1 MRSLIRASRL
11 FAAGLAGAALLV
23 PAGAL
28 AAGVLQF
35 DDPRLVVR
43 EGQDDWITVVRT
55 GSATGTATVV
65 LNVALGG
72 TARPGEDFLVDL
84 PLGVVQLADGELFA
98 HVRLE
103 VPQDSRVEGTE
114 YASLTLSSPAGATL
128 ARETSLLLQ
137 IEDDDDPAAT
147 LVLTGQEIRRVDEGA
162 ALAIPVDRD
171 GLSGQTVG
179 ITLVGTPGTAALG
192 IDYTDVTTVFSY
204 GGNET
209 TKSGELLTI
218 EDDEVEGPETLTLL
232 LASPTPEGQ
241 AAFTG
246 IGPLVV
252 IEDDDGEPAGEFGV
266 FALADEVSESA
277 GTAEFNVDR
286 NRGSSGAATVRWST
300 IDGPED
306 GDALADVDY
315 LPTTGELAFAEGETR
330 KTLSVTLIDDNTAKT
345 DRRRFAVVLGD
356 PTLPAGLDPEGR
368 VAYVAIREDD
378 GRKDDDD
385 DCSGVCDCFIATAA
399 WGSWMDPHVVS
410 LRAFRDDVLMRSPQG
425 RAFVA
430 FYYRHSPPLA
440 AFIGGHDALRA
451 VARAALA
458 PVVFGVE
465 QPLGA
470 AMLLAGALLGLN
482 LRRRAT
488 RNR

>member
-1 MRSLIRASRL
+1 MRSPIRTLRL
-11 FAAGLAGAALLV
+11 LAPALAGAALLA

-28 AAGVLQF
+28 ADGILQF

-55 GSATGTATVV
+55 GSATGTATVM

-98 HVRLE
+98 RVRLE

-114 YASLTLSSPAGATL
+114 YASLSLSSPAGATL
-128 ARETSLLLQ
+128 ARETGLLLQ
-137 IEDDDDPAAT
+137 IEDDDTPAAT
-147 LVLTGQEIRRVDEGA
+147 LTLTGPEVRRVDEGA

-171 GLSGQTVG
+171 GLPTQTVG
-179 ITLVGTPGTAALG
+179 ITLVGSPGTAALG
-192 IDYTDVTTVFSY
+192 IDYTDVTTVLSY
-204 GGNET
+204 AAEET
-209 TKSGELLTI
+209 TKSTELLTI
-218 EDDEVEGPETLTLL
+218 EDDEIEGPETLTLL

-241 AAFTG
+241 AGFSGT
-246 IGPLVV
+246 GPLVI
-252 IEDDDGEPAGEFGV
+252 IEDDDGDPAGEFGV
-266 FALADEVSESA
+266 FAVADEVSESA
-277 GTAEFNVDR
+277 GTAEFTVDR
-286 NRGSSGAATVRWST
+286 NRGSTGAATVQWSV
-300 IDGPED
+300 IDGPEE

-315 LPTTGELAFAEGETR
+315 LPTTGDLTFADGETR
-330 KTLSVTLIDDNTAKT
+330 KTLSVTILDDDKAKT
-345 DRRRFAVVLGD
+345 DRRRFAVVLGN
-356 PTLPAGLDPEGR
+356 PGLPAGLDPEGR

-378 GRKDDDD
+378 GQKKDDD

-410 LRAFRDDVLMRSPQG
+410 LRAFRDEVLMRSPQG

-440 AFIGGHDALRA
+440 AFIGERESLRA
-451 VARAALA
+451 AARALLA
-458 PVVFGVE
+458 PVVFAVE

-470 AMLLAGALLGLN
+470 AMILAGVLLGLN
-482 LRRRAT
+482 LRRRAI

>member
-1 MRSLIRASRL
+1 MRTLLRTSRL
-11 FAAGLAGAALLV
+11 LAAGLAGAALLA
-23 PAGAL
+23 PAGAF
-28 AAGVLQF
+28 ADGVLQF

-128 ARETSLLLQ
+128 ARETNLLLQ
-137 IEDDDDPAAT
+137 IEDDDTPDAT
-147 LVLTGQEIRRVDEGA
+147 LVLTGAEIRRVNEGA
-162 ALAIPVDRD
+162 ALGVPVDRD
-171 GLSGQTVG
+171 GLPGQTVG
-179 ITLVGTPGTAALG
+179 ITLVGSPGTAALG
-192 IDYTDVTTVFSY
+192 IDYTDITTVFSY
-204 GGNET
+204 AGDET
-209 TKSGELLTI
+209 TKSAELLTI
-218 EDDEVEGPETLTLL
+218 EDDEIEGPETLTLL
-232 LASPTPEGQ
+232 LATPTPEGQ
-241 AAFTG
+241 AAFSGT
-246 IGPLVV
+246 GPLVV
-252 IEDDDGEPAGEFGV
+252 IEDDDGDPAGEFGV
-266 FALADEVSESA
+266 FAIADEVSESA
-277 GTAEFNVDR
+277 GTAQFNVDR
-286 NRGSSGAATVRWST
+286 NRGSTGAATVWWST

-306 GDALADVDY
+306 GDAVADVDY
-315 LPTTGELAFAEGETR
+315 LPTTGELTFADGETR
-330 KTLSVTLIDDNTAKT
+330 KTLSVTLIDDDKAKT
-345 DRRRFAVVLGD
+345 DRRRFAVVLGN
-356 PTLPAGLDPEGR
+356 PAIPAGLDPEGR

-378 GRKDDDD
+378 GQKGDDD

-440 AFIGGHDALRA
+440 AFIGEHASLRA
-451 VARAALA
+451 AVRAVLA
-458 PVVFGVE
+458 PVVFTVE

-470 AMLLAGALLGLN
+470 AVILAGALLGLN